1 MNRDT
6 YFLRYYLAQTVSV
19 WAINKLNFQGP
30 GKTQIAHETQPKN
43 TRNKRGHRKNKRRT
57 ETKQNQDTHT
67 QPKSNT
73 QIAKHTD
80 DERRGAPKTGQQKS
94 NSNHK
99 KQKEGK
105 NNKRRK
111 TNAENT
117 QIKKVN
123 SKHKDLGVQLLKN
136 QVSGIVISSL
146 RETTTNH
153 RPCDHVHCDDH
164 SLIEH

>member
-1 MNRDT
+1 
-6 YFLRYYLAQTVSV
+6 LAQTVSV
-19 WAINKLNFQGP
+19 WATNKLNFQGP
-30 GKTQIAHETQPKN
+30 NKTQIAHETQPKN

-80 DERRGAPKTGQQKS
+80 DKRRGAPKTGQQKS

-99 KQKEGK
+99 DQKEGK
-105 NNKRRK
+105 NKTRRR

-117 QIKKVN
+117 QVRKGEFKTQRSLSPIVKESN
-123 SKHKDLGVQLLKN
+123 LRYSHFLITRTDHK
-136 QVSGIVISSL
+136 SSAM
-146 RETTTNH
+146 
-153 RPCDHVHCDDH
+153 RPCA
-164 SLIEH
+164 LR